1 MWIFE
6 NAMILVTKYDNQLL
20 LPLLIETYKLLMPNL
35 LEEPSRSTH
44 NLDNCDLFRTIDH
57 RHIKGLCSKTITWI
71 PFLSC
76 RCK

>member
-1 MWIFE
+1 MWIFK

-35 LEEPSRSTH
+35 VEELQQSTH
-44 NLDNCDLFRTIDH
+44 NLDNCDLFHTIDY
-57 RHIKGLCSKTITWI
+57 RSVEGICSKTITWI
-71 PFLSC
+71 PLLSC